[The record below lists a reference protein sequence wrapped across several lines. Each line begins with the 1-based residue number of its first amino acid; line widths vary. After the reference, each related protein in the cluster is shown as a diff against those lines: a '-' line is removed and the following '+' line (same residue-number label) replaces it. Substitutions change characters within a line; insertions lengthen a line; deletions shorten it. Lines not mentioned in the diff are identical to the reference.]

1 MSLTIQGEKINFAKK
16 VLKKL
21 ASKYVSYNVD
31 LADIDKEIEK
41 MAKEEENK

>member
-1 MSLTIQGEKINFAKK
+1 MSLTIQEEKINFAKK

-21 ASKYVSYNVD
+21 ASKYVSFDYD

-41 MAKEEENK
+41 MAKEEDEY